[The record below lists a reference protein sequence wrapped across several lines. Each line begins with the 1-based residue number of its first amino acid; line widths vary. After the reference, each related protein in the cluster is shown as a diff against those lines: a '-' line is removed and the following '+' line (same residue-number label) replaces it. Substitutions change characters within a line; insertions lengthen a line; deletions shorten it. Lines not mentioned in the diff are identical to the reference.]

1 LSYYSRLDAGLDNN
15 ETRGFEMPMTLASD
29 FTHKG
34 THVRI
39 NGPAGAPVVVLAHA
53 LATDLS
59 FWDLQ
64 VAVWSRFLRVVRYDL
79 RGHGQSPAPEGA
91 YGFDQM
97 AADVIDLLDFLK
109 VDRAA
114 FVGLSLGGMIGQAL
128 ALRAPERL
136 SALVLAETNART
148 PDALKGMW
156 QQRIAGATSG
166 GMETQVEGS
175 LARWFTPDYRARSP
189 LTVEWIT
196 GLIRQT
202 SPAGF
207 IACCRAIENL
217 DFLDRLAAVA
227 VPTLVVA
234 GAEDQAAPL
243 ANLQGIA
250 AKIPESTFIKIEG
263 AAHLGN
269 IEQSSVF
276 SEEVGRFLKAQL
288 LR

>member
-1 LSYYSRLDAGLDNN
+1 
-15 ETRGFEMPMTLASD
+15 MTQAND
-29 FTHKG
+29 FTHHG
-34 THVRI
+34 LHVRVD
-39 NGPAGAPVVVLAHA
+39 GAPGAPVVVLAHA

-64 VAVWSRFLRVVRYDL
+64 AAVWSRFFRVVRYDL
-79 RGHGQSPAPEGA
+79 RGHGQSDAPTGQ

-97 AADVIDLLDFLK
+97 VDEVTGLLDFLK
-109 VDRAA
+109 VDKAA

-128 ALRAPERL
+128 ALRAPQRL

-175 LARWFTPDYRARSP
+175 LARWFTPDYRAKSP

-202 SPAGF
+202 KPAGF
-207 IACCRAIENL
+207 IACCHAIEQL
-217 DFLDRLAAVA
+217 DFLDRLTAVT

-234 GAEDQAAPL
+234 GAEDQAAPI

-250 AKIPESTFIKIEG
+250 AKIPGSTFVKIDN

-269 IEQSSVF
+269 IEQASVF
-276 SEEVGRFLKAQL
+276 TETVGAFLKTHL
-288 LR
+288 HH

>member
-1 LSYYSRLDAGLDNN
+1 MSLAN
-15 ETRGFEMPMTLASD
+15 E
-29 FTHKG
+29 FTHNG
-34 THVRI
+34 LHVRI
-39 NGPAGAPVVVLAHA
+39 DGPAGAPVVVLAHA

-59 FWDLQ
+59 FWDFQ
-64 VAVWSRFLRVVRYDL
+64 VAVWSRHFRVVRYDL
-79 RGHGQSPAPEGA
+79 RGHGQSAAPTGA

-97 AADVIDLLDFLK
+97 VDEVTDLLDFLK
-109 VDRAA
+109 VEKAA

-128 ALRAPERL
+128 ALRAPQRL

-166 GMETQVEGS
+166 GMETQIEGS
-175 LARWFTPDYRARSP
+175 LARWFTPDYRVKSP

-202 SPAGF
+202 QPAGF
-207 IACCRAIENL
+207 IACCQAIEGL
-217 DFLDRLAAVA
+217 DFLDRLAGVST
-227 VPTLVVA
+227 PTLVVA
-234 GAEDQAAPL
+234 GADDQAAPI

-250 AKIPESTFIKIEG
+250 AKIPGSTFVKIDN

-269 IEQSSVF
+269 IEQASAF
-276 SEEVGRFLKAQL
+276 TEAVGGFLKARL
-288 LR
+288 SR

>member
-1 LSYYSRLDAGLDNN
+1 MSFAN
-15 ETRGFEMPMTLASD
+15 E
-29 FTHKG
+29 FTHNG

-39 NGPAGAPVVVLAHA
+39 DGPTGAPVVVLAHA

-79 RGHGQSPAPEGA
+79 RGHGQSHSPEGS

-97 AADVIDLLDFLK
+97 VADVVDLLDFLK
-109 VDRAA
+109 VDKAA

-128 ALRAPERL
+128 ALHAPQRL

-148 PDALKGMW
+148 PEALKGMW

-166 GMETQVEGS
+166 GMETQIEGS
-175 LARWFTPDYRARSP
+175 LARWFTPDYRAKSP

-196 GLIRQT
+196 GLIRHT
-202 SPAGF
+202 KPAGF
-207 IACCRAIENL
+207 IACCHAIENL
-217 DFLDRLAAVA
+217 DFLDRLTAVS

-234 GAEDQAAPL
+234 GAEDQAAPI

-250 AKIPESTFIKIEG
+250 AKIPGSAFVKIDN

-276 SEEVGRFLKAQL
+276 SEAVGAFLKAQL
-288 LR
+288 AR

>member
-1 LSYYSRLDAGLDNN
+1 MSLAN
-15 ETRGFEMPMTLASD
+15 E
-29 FTHKG
+29 FTHDG

-39 NGPAGAPVVVLAHA
+39 DGPAGAPVVVLAHA

-64 VAVWSRFLRVVRYDL
+64 VAVWSRVFRVVRYDL
-79 RGHGQSPAPEGA
+79 RGHGQSQAPAGP
-91 YGFDQM
+91 YGFEQM
-97 AADVIDLLDFLK
+97 VDEVTGLLDYLK
-109 VDRAA
+109 VDKAA

-128 ALRAPERL
+128 ALRAPQRL
-136 SALVLAETNART
+136 TALVLAETNART
-148 PDALKGMW
+148 PEALKGMW

-166 GMETQVEGS
+166 GMETQIEGS
-175 LARWFTPDYRARSP
+175 LARWFTPDYRTRSP

-196 GLIRQT
+196 SLIRQT
-202 SPAGF
+202 QPAGF

-217 DFLDRLAAVA
+217 DFLDRLTGVS

-250 AKIPESTFIKIEG
+250 AKIPGSTFVKIAG

-276 SEEVGRFLKAQL
+276 SEEVGAFLKAHL